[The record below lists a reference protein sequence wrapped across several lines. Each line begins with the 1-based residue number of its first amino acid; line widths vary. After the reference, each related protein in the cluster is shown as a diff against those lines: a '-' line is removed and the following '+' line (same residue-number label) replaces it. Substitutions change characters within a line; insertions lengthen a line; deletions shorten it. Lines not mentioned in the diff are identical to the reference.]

1 MSDFPDFSEQHY
13 RVERELGHNR
23 AGGRVTYLA
32 TDTRVNQPV
41 VIKQFQFAKSGS
53 TWSSYDTYDRE
64 IQLLKELDHP
74 GIPRYLDS
82 FQMPDGF
89 CMVQEYK
96 NAESLAAS
104 RSYHPN
110 EIRQIAVAAL
120 EVLVYLQN
128 RIPPVIHRDIKP
140 ENILVDKAGNVYLVD
155 FGFARV
161 GEGEVGVSSV
171 VKGTLGFMPPEQL
184 FNRQL
189 TEASDLYGL
198 GMSLICLLTGTKSD
212 NIGDLVDISYRVSFK
227 HLVPKLNQH
236 WVNWLE
242 KMVEPRLKD
251 RYPNALAA
259 IAALPT
265 TPLRP
270 PEAQFSQSTL
280 VLKAR
285 KPGGF
290 LSQSITITNPT
301 PDTTLEGK
309 WEIAPHRHDPPLDLY
324 QWISVSPDVFSGNE
338 VQCVVTVD
346 TRRLMTGKIYIRT
359 LLLHTNTLAKTY
371 PLTLQIQTLPTPAQS
386 GLLPY
391 GLLSLLCILS
401 LGISWL
407 ATWMV
412 LIMGTIADSTAT
424 AGFGAVV
431 GTAMGLQ
438 LAAWFLQ
445 SSGASTGS
453 IASTLTAIVL
463 GIGIFFTTLMD
474 GLPDAGSSAI
484 SGALG
489 GLLGGAILGTAI
501 GAVVEKLVY
510 KELPKGM
517 AIAISLVT
525 AMLGMSLGMALATSF
540 SKSFVLILV
549 SFSSFT
555 LLALLLHLI
564 LKQSN
569 NTAQRKPD
577 RYFIKP

>member
-1 MSDFPDFSEQHY
+1 MSDYPDFSEQNY
-13 RVERELGHNR
+13 RIERELGHNR

-32 TDTRVNQPV
+32 TDTRIDQPV
-41 VIKQFQFAKSGS
+41 VIKQFQFARSGS

-82 FQMPDGF
+82 FQTADGF

-96 NAESLAAS
+96 HAESLGVS

-110 EIRQIAVAAL
+110 EIRQIAIAAL

-140 ENILVDKAGNVYLVD
+140 ENILVDKSGNVYLVD

-280 VLKAR
+280 VLRAQ
-285 KPGGF
+285 KPGEF
-290 LSQSITITNPT
+290 LSQSILITNPT
-301 PDTTLEGK
+301 PDTTLEGE
-309 WEIAPHRHDPPLDLY
+309 WEIPPHRHDPPIDVY
-324 QWISVSPDVFSGNE
+324 QWIAVNPVEFSSNE
-338 VQCVVTVD
+338 VECLVTVD
-346 TRRLMTGKIYIRT
+346 TRRLMTGKTYVRT

-371 PLTLQIQTLPTPAQS
+371 PLTLQIQTLPTPAS
-386 GLLPY
+386 SMLPY

-431 GTAMGLQ
+431 GAAIGLQ

-445 SSGASTGS
+445 SSGSRTGS
-453 IASTLTAIVL
+453 TASTLTAIAL
-463 GIGIFFTTLMD
+463 GMGIFFVTLTD
-474 GLPDAGSSAI
+474 GLPNAGSSAV
-484 SGALG
+484 SGAVG
-489 GLLGGAILGTAI
+489 GVVEGAILGTAI

-510 KELPKGM
+510 KELSKGI
-517 AIAISLVT
+517 AIAVSLVT
-525 AMLGMSLGMALATSF
+525 AIIGMSLGIGFATSF
-540 SKSFVLILV
+540 SKPFVLVLL
-549 SFSSFT
+549 SGSSFA
-555 LLALLLHLI
+555 LLALILHLT
-564 LKQSN
+564 LKRSN
-569 NTAQRKPD
+569 TISQRKPD